1 MRFAFVVYDD
11 LTLLDFSGVYDPIT
25 RLKSMGFIQDL
36 EYDVCA
42 FKETV
47 RSFEGLEIR
56 PNRVNNNLIEYDYVF
71 LPGGNGII
79 PLLNDNEFLSW
90 IRNVSSNTTM
100 TAVCGGTLLL
110 GAAGFLNGKRATT
123 HPMLMDFLNKYTDNV
138 SDLRVVE
145 DGNIITA
152 RGVTAAIDL
161 GLYLC
166 EKIAGIE
173 VRKKIEKQMDY
184 LAYNGHM
191 E

>member
-11 LTLLDFSGVYDPIT
+11 LTLLDFSGIYDPIT
-25 RLKSMGFIQDL
+25 RLKSMGFIKDL

-42 FKETV
+42 LKEIV

-56 PNRVNNNLIEYDYVF
+56 PNKVSNDLSGYDYVF

-79 PLLNDNEFLSW
+79 PLLNNNDFLTW
-90 IRNVSSNTTM
+90 IRSISLNTTM
-100 TAVCGGTLLL
+100 TAVCGGSLLL
-110 GAAGFLNGKRATT
+110 GAAGLLKGKRATT
-123 HPMLMDFLNKYTDNV
+123 HPMLMNFLNKYTDNV

-173 VRKKIEKQMDY
+173 VRTKIQKQMDY
-184 LAYNGHM
+184 LAYSG
-191 E
+191 

>member
-11 LTLLDFSGVYDPIT
+11 LTLLDFSGIYYPIT

-47 RSFEGLEIR
+47 RSFEGLELR
-56 PNRVNNNLIEYDYVF
+56 PNKINNNLSEYDYVF
-71 LPGGNGII
+71 LPGGNGIMS
-79 PLLNDNEFLSW
+79 LLNDNDFLTW
-90 IRNVSSNTTM
+90 IRGISSNTTM

-110 GAAGFLNGKRATT
+110 GAAGLLNGKRATT
-123 HPMLMDFLNKYTDNV
+123 HPMLINFLNKYTDNV
-138 SDLRVVE
+138 SDMRIVE

-152 RGVTAAIDL
+152 RGVAVSIDL

-173 VRKKIEKQMDY
+173 VRTKIQKQMDY
-184 LAYNGHM
+184 LAYNG
-191 E
+191 